1 MQAAADFPEPH
12 GRLGTGQDRKPAQTR
27 GREPFFLK
35 PKHFLSHRPVPT
47 PGPSVCPSPG
57 LSLHPCSRAVCV
69 SLSWTGP
76 DSRFYSSPVSPSGGS
91 PLSGRAPGTLGCEGL
106 HTDWERLPFG
116 SATPTGPP
124 GSGREDQAMGGETE
138 SWGAFL
144 ANVREGWNLGKAASQ
159 KAEFPCLPVDGAVR
173 KISAGVEGS
182 TSSIPPDVSTAAVKP
197 GHPYSSSSHSPPK
210 TDTLSRHRRRDV
222 DRVAGD
228 VTGPPAATDTDLQ
241 TRLCGRPRKQRTE
254 GCVLTPGAHGSSITL
269 TSPLL
274 GPLAL

>member
-1 MQAAADFPEPH
+1 MV
-12 GRLGTGQDRKPAQTR
+12 RL
-27 GREPFFLK
+27 
-35 PKHFLSHRPVPT
+35 
-47 PGPSVCPSPG
+47 SPG
-57 LSLHPCSRAVCV
+57 RRLDCKQHGEASVLSGWAEAPE
-69 SLSWTGP
+69 
-76 DSRFYSSPVSPSGGS
+76 SPVSVCGLPVSLRGWGHE
-91 PLSGRAPGTLGCEGL
+91 APP
-106 HTDWERLPFG
+106 HFRLPFI
-116 SATPTGPP
+116 P
-124 GSGREDQAMGGETE
+124 Q
-138 SWGAFL
+138 
-144 ANVREGWNLGKAASQ
+144 GWNLGKAASQ